1 MTEAEVVRGGCS
13 GADSGC
19 GAAAA
24 ISPPLQPAMEVQD
37 AGQEMVASSVTPG
50 SGKSKLDT
58 LPKEDLIKFAKK
70 QVMLIQK
77 VKSRCTELEK
87 EIEELRSKAATGGAD
102 DIIQALTERLD
113 VVLLEKAES
122 QQQCVAL
129 KKENTQRKQ
138 EAEAAV
144 AKTEELQ
151 KQLEQSSIDS
161 LKEIKALKSELANA
175 QCKHNEDLTKLK
187 MELEEQVKKQ
197 MGLVEQIER
206 HSDSQKEVKRL
217 QDNVQR
223 MKSTYEEQILCL
235 SKQLEAVNEDKNRE
249 VTNLQETIKSNS
261 QCYHNE
267 IKNLN
272 EELKKLKIAHQEEVS
287 ELVHQIE
294 ISSKE
299 NEEKQNQINQLQH
312 SMAEES
318 LMKEKNVKD
327 EMCAC
332 TDQREYDLEQLREV
346 LNKNVE
352 NKMDVVDIQEEPC
365 VEVKMEEKIRHLEH
379 SLEDLQSQHSILKDE
394 LTYMSNVKLKL
405 EEEIHRIKDEYFH
418 EREDLDFKINELQ
431 LTKEDY
437 CCVIEKLKLELQA
450 ARQHCET
457 TIKEHKLETQTL
469 KEQHKREISEL
480 NETLLSG
487 SEKEKMGLIFE
498 MQELREQL
506 EKLTQ
511 EKEEAVSNYNSLRE
525 TMETLQ
531 TELGESAGKIS
542 QEFESMRQQQASDVS
557 ELQQKLRA
565 AFNEKDVLLET
576 VNRLQEETEKLS
588 SNQLEIEELKCKI
601 VSLQEENNT
610 ITSFINQK
618 ETAVKEL
625 EEKIIALTDQNKS
638 ILNEVKCLGEERE
651 TLQER
656 YKQEQEKVQELQ
668 QEVDVAN
675 HYNSDLKEKVEQL
688 MGKLNEALTRKSENA
703 QMLEQLENQIES
715 LVCEREN
722 LSSEACTLREE
733 NRKIIQEKD
742 KLSEELEKITS
753 EKDGWQVL
761 KEQSENLEKN
771 LQMMTA
777 EKDHISTLLESE
789 QAHRSLVRTQ
799 LYHLV
804 EQVGSSVS
812 DSNEEYDSLNLLQIA
827 NECLA
832 KMKEEQCLALQ
843 NEEKVLHLQREVE
856 RLEEENA
863 AQYTEHRSL
872 IQDFEKERDLL
883 REELE
888 GVLSEKEALQH
899 DIQELKNASEKTRI
913 ENQDLL
919 ANIEEIT
926 QKLAF
931 YESQIQEQQKGSE
944 KQDDLNFILEQK
956 ETELR
961 NVKDELSSLKNLM
974 ETLTEKTDQQS
985 SVAELQEKIGRLEKE
1000 SAEKGEKLNKI
1011 KVVAVKAKK
1020 ELDTSRKEMQTLRE
1034 ELELVRSE
1042 KDQLSASMKDVIQG
1056 AESYK
1061 NLLMEYDKQGEQ
1073 LDSEKG
1079 RANNL
1084 ERQIDDLTRQLQVS
1098 SQKHDQLHSANE
1110 DLLARVETLQHNAK
1124 LLEAQILEIQRAKA
1138 KVDKELE
1145 AEKLLKEQKTKEHSG
1160 ALQEMEEL
1168 QMQLQKEKKH
1178 LQKTMQ
1184 ELELARKDAQ
1194 KSTLM
1199 DMEIADYERLVKEL
1213 NQKISDKDSRIED
1226 LEQETGIQKQK
1237 QETLQEEIKSL
1248 QSTMQQD
1255 EERNAKIKQLLVKT
1269 KKELADSKQAENDH
1283 LMLQASLKGELEA
1296 SQQQVEAYKIQV
1308 AVLTSEKHKVQEHLR
1323 TSSEQHQRTLSA
1335 YQQKIATLQEECR
1348 AAQAEQASVTS
1359 EFESYKVRVH
1369 NVLKQQKNKS
1379 ASQTE
1384 SEGAKQEREQLEM
1397 VIDQLKVKLQDAQH
1411 NSQMNASELQALQSE
1426 HDTLLERHNK
1436 MLQETV
1442 AKEAELREKLCTIQ
1456 SDNMVM
1462 KTEHAQT
1469 LSQLTAQNEAL
1480 RNNFRDQVR
1489 NLQEEHRKTVE
1500 TLQQQLSRVEAQLF
1514 QLKSETSTRGPA
1526 VSNPATKN
1534 LRERRNTDLPVL
1546 DVHSVA
1552 REEGE
1557 GMETTDTESVSSA
1570 STYVPSLEQLLN
1582 SPEAKLEPPPWQ
1594 TELTKDELIQKL
1606 NTTAKSADHLNEL
1619 LRESEATNAIL
1630 MEQIKLLKNEIRRLE
1645 RNQEREKSVA
1655 NLEYL
1660 KNVLLQFI
1668 FLKSGSEKER
1678 LLPVIDT
1685 MLQLSPEEKG
1695 KLVAI
1700 AQGEEEST
1708 SRPSGWASYLHSW
1721 SGLR

>member
-87 EIEELRSKAATGGAD
+87 ENEELRSKAATGGAD

-129 KKENTQRKQ
+129 KKENIQRKQ

-187 MELEEQVKKQ
+187 MELQEQVKKQ

-217 QDNVQR
+217 QDDVQR

-235 SKQLEAVNEDKNRE
+235 SKQLETVNEDKNRE
-249 VTNLQETIKSNS
+249 VTNLQETIESNS

-272 EELKKLKIAHQEEVS
+272 EELKKLKTAHQEEVS
-287 ELVHQIE
+287 ELMHQIE

-312 SMAEES
+312 SVAEES
-318 LMKEKNVKD
+318 LMKRKNAKD
-327 EMCAC
+327 EMCAR
-332 TDQREYDLEQLREV
+332 TDQREYDLGQLREV

-379 SLEDLQSQHSILKDE
+379 SLEELQSQHSILKDE

-457 TIKEHKLETQTL
+457 TVKEHKLETQTL

-487 SEKEKMGLIFE
+487 SEKEKMGLVFE

-576 VNRLQEETEKLS
+576 VNRLQQETEKLS

-610 ITSFINQK
+610 ITSSINQK

-625 EEKIIALTDQNKS
+625 EEKIIALTDQNKG

-656 YKQEQEKVQELQ
+656 YKQEQGKVQELQ

-675 HYNSDLKEKVEQL
+675 HYNSDLKKKVEQL
-688 MGKLNEALTRKSENA
+688 MEKLNEALTRKSENA

-715 LVCEREN
+715 LVREREN
-722 LSSEACTLREE
+722 LSSEAYTLREE

-753 EKDGWQVL
+753 EKDGWLVL
-761 KEQSENLEKN
+761 KEQSANLEKK

-789 QAHRSLVRTQ
+789 QAHRSLVRIQ
-799 LYHLV
+799 LYHLL

-827 NECLA
+827 DECLA

-872 IQDFEKERDLL
+872 IQDFEKEKDLL

-1020 ELDTSRKEMQTLRE
+1020 ELDASRKEMQTLRE

-1098 SQKHDQLHSANE
+1098 SQQHDQLHSANE

>member
-1 MTEAEVVRGGCS
+1 
-13 GADSGC
+13 
-19 GAAAA
+19 
-24 ISPPLQPAMEVQD
+24 
-37 AGQEMVASSVTPG
+37 
-50 SGKSKLDT
+50 
-58 LPKEDLIKFAKK
+58 
-70 QVMLIQK
+70 
-77 VKSRCTELEK
+77 
-87 EIEELRSKAATGGAD
+87 
-102 DIIQALTERLD
+102 
-113 VVLLEKAES
+113 
-122 QQQCVAL
+122 
-129 KKENTQRKQ
+129 
-138 EAEAAV
+138 AAV

-161 LKEIKALKSELANA
+161 LKEIKALKSELENA
-175 QCKHNEDLTKLK
+175 QSKHNEDLTKLK
-187 MELEEQVKKQ
+187 IELEEQVKKQ
-197 MGLVEQIER
+197 MGLVEQIEC
-206 HSDSQKEVKRL
+206 HNDSQKEVKRL
-217 QDNVQR
+217 QEDIQR
-223 MKSTYEEQILCL
+223 IKSTYEEQILCL
-235 SKQLEAVNEDKNRE
+235 SKQLETVNEDRNKE

-267 IKNLN
+267 INNLD
-272 EELKKLKIAHQEEVS
+272 EELKRLKTAHHEEVS

-299 NEEKQNQINQLQH
+299 NEEKQNQINQLQRNL
-312 SMAEES
+312 AEES
-318 LMKEKNVKD
+318 LLKEKNAKD

-332 TDQREYDLEQLREV
+332 TDQCEYDLEQLREV

-352 NKMDVVDIQEEPC
+352 NKMDVVDTQEEPC
-365 VEVKMEEKIRHLEH
+365 VEAKMKEKVRHLEH
-379 SLEDLQSQHSILKDE
+379 SLEELQSQHSILKDE

-405 EEEIHRIKDEYFH
+405 EEEIQRMKDEYFH

-431 LTKEDY
+431 LTKEEY

-457 TIKEHKLETQTL
+457 TVKEHQLETQTL

-480 NETLLSG
+480 NDTLLSD
-487 SEKEKMGLIFE
+487 SEKEKIALVFE

-576 VNRLQEETEKLS
+576 VNRLQEEIEKLS
-588 SNQLEIEELKCKI
+588 SNQLETEELKCRI

-610 ITSFINQK
+610 ITSSVNQK
-618 ETAVKEL
+618 EIAVKEL
-625 EEKIIALTDQNKS
+625 EEKIVTLTDQNKD

-651 TLQER
+651 ALQER
-656 YKQEQEKVQELQ
+656 CNQEQGKIQQLQ
-668 QEVDVAN
+668 QEVDAAN
-675 HYNSDLKEKVEQL
+675 QYNSDLNKKVEEL
-688 MGKLNEALTRKSENA
+688 RERLNEALTRKSENA

-715 LVCEREN
+715 LLREREN
-722 LSSEACTLREE
+722 LSCEVCTLHEE
-733 NRKIIQEKD
+733 NKKIIQEKGE
-742 KLSEELEKITS
+742 LSEELKKITS
-753 EKDGWQVL
+753 EKDGWLVL
-761 KEQSENLEKN
+761 KEQSENLEKE
-771 LQMMTA
+771 LQTMTA

-789 QAHRSLVRTQ
+789 KAHGSLVRTQ
-799 LYHLV
+799 LYRLL

-812 DSNEEYDSLNLLQIA
+812 DSTEEYDSLKLLEIA

-843 NEEKVLHLQREVE
+843 NEEKVLHLQQEVE

-863 AQYTEHRSL
+863 ARYTEHRSL
-872 IQDFEKERDLL
+872 IQDFEKEKDLL

-888 GVLSEKEALQH
+888 GVLSEKGALQH
-899 DIQELKNASEKTRI
+899 DIQELKNASEKMRI

-919 ANIEEIT
+919 ASVEEIT

-931 YESQIQEQQKGSE
+931 YESQIQEWKKGSE

-974 ETLTEKTDQQS
+974 ETLTEKTDEQS
-985 SVAELQEKIGRLEKE
+985 SLAELQEKMERLEKE
-1000 SAEKGEKLNKI
+1000 SAEKGEKLNKM

-1020 ELDTSRKEMQTLRE
+1020 ELDASRKEMQTLRE

-1061 NLLMEYDKQGEQ
+1061 NLLMEYDKQGEE

-1084 ERQIDDLTRQLQVS
+1084 ERQIDDLIRQLQVS
-1098 SQKHDQLHSANE
+1098 SQQHDQLHSANE
-1110 DLLARVETLQHNAK
+1110 DLLARVETLQCNTR
-1124 LLEAQILEIQRAKA
+1124 LLEAQILEIQKAKA
-1138 KVDKELE
+1138 KADKELE

-1160 ALQEMEEL
+1160 ALREMEEL
-1168 QMQLQKEKKH
+1168 QVQLQKEKKH

-1213 NQKISDKDSRIED
+1213 NQKITDKDSRIED

-1269 KKELADSKQAENDH
+1269 KKELADSKQAENDL

-1296 SQQQVEAYKIQV
+1296 SQQQVEAYKARKFTSLLIQV
-1308 AVLTSEKHKVQEHLR
+1308 AVLTSEKHKAQEHLR

-1411 NSQMNASELQALQSE
+1411 NSQTNASELQALQSE

-1456 SDNMVM
+1456 SENMVM

-1480 RNNFRDQVR
+1480 RNSFRDQVR

-1514 QLKSETSTRGPA
+1514 QLKSEPSTRGPA

-1546 DVHSVA
+1546 DVHAVA

-1582 SPEAKLEPPPWQ
+1582 SPEAKLEPSQWQ

-1700 AQGEEEST
+1700 AQGEEESN